1 MEKFQSIQV
10 NRKFS
15 LRFNSFS
22 EKVFPLLCPVREKE
36 WIPGWDFE
44 WIFSK
49 TGLIGECC
57 LFKTKEYGED
67 TFWFVVEYDQI
78 KFRIVFVQFVPDLL
92 TARFTVHLVEQ
103 GGKTI
108 AQVEYVFTSLSEK
121 GKEYI
126 EKELTQEKPGKEM
139 EAMELLLTLFW
150 DKEGKFAELIVCEGQ
165 HFYALQALLFQ
176 PGLQQQGRFPGNP
189 LLKLSGW

>member
-15 LRFNSFS
+15 LTFNSLP

-103 GGKTI
+103 GGKTN

-126 EKELTQEKPGKEM
+126 EKELTQKKLGKEM
-139 EAMELLLTLFW
+139 ATMELLLNTFLG
-150 DKEGKFAELIVCEGQ
+150 EGG
-165 HFYALQALLFQ
+165 
-176 PGLQQQGRFPGNP
+176 
-189 LLKLSGW
+189 